1 MVASRVFKS
10 GQNEKL
16 FSFKTAA
23 CLVLSLVCG
32 LTNAATTTST
42 TSTTSTV
49 VLISPVSVM
58 TSIAGIAPVI
68 TTSGGWITI
77 RLSVPQLRQLS
88 GPVSGPKEEAMGKST
103 DVLDAIEAE
112 KPNLDPADLVVSD
125 EGSDRS
131 IPLDIKALGLKG
143 QPVVFLN
150 LSNANAKSDAVG
162 VRTVVNP
169 DKPNGYKLTVG
180 FN

>member
-1 MVASRVFKS
+1 MLASRVFNS
-10 GQNEKL
+10 GQIEKL
-16 FSFKTAA
+16 FLFKTAA

-32 LTNAATTTST
+32 LSNAATT

-58 TSIAGIAPVI
+58 TSISGIVPVI
-68 TTSGGWITI
+68 ITSGGWITI

-112 KPNLDPADLVVSD
+112 KPNLDPADMLVSD

-131 IPLDIKALGLKG
+131 IPLDIAALGLKG
-143 QPVVFLN
+143 QPMVFLN
-150 LSNANAKSDAVG
+150 LSNANTKSEAAG
-162 VRTVVNP
+162 VRNAVNP

>member
-1 MVASRVFKS
+1 MLASRVFKF
-10 GQNEKL
+10 GQIEKL

-23 CLVLSLVCG
+23 CFVLSLACG
-32 LTNAATTTST
+32 LSSAATTA
-42 TSTTSTV
+42 STTSTV

-58 TSIAGIAPVI
+58 TSVAGIAPVI

-88 GPVSGPKEEAMGKST
+88 GPVSRPKEEAMGKST

-112 KPNLDPADLVVSD
+112 KPNLDPADVLVSD

-131 IPLDIKALGLKG
+131 IPLDIAALGLKG
-143 QPVVFLN
+143 QPMVFLN
-150 LSNANAKSDAVG
+150 LSNANTKLDAAG
-162 VRTVVNP
+162 VRTAVNS